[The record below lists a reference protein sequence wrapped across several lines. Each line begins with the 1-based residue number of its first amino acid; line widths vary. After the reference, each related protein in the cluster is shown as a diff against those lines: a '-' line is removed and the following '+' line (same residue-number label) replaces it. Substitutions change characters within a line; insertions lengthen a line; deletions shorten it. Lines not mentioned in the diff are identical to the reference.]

1 MTSPWLIQP
10 LQLNVNRLG
19 LKRRAFQVKRTTQH
33 AGVCVCV
40 CVYKTCSTIFFRLDS
55 HLHFS
60 RLLEELRKH

>member
-10 LQLNVNRLG
+10 LQLNGNRLG
-19 LKRRAFQVKRTTQH
+19 LKRRAFQVKKTTQH
-33 AGVCVCV
+33 AYVCV